1 MENNRKEKLEELVNT
16 VAELKARIEALER
29 EVDEYKA
36 LMEADMEVTEVV
48 EMEIAHEDFLQG
60 ISEVAAEPEP
70 VEADSVV
77 PEPAE
82 DVPAGELEPADGPE
96 AVPEEPVA
104 DIPAAGD
111 DLPETFPE
119 EDIPAEDIPAE
130 EVPAGDI
137 PEDLPEDSAPD
148 SLFGEFLMEPAPQK
162 FHSSSRQKSLNE
174 ANAGRA
180 AGAVI
185 DIKASNPAWLK
196 DMPGPE
202 VKDVRSAI
210 SLNDRVMFI
219 STLFREDSMLFQ
231 DVVGHINNMSS
242 LDKAVVYLQET
253 FPEWDMGSD
262 AVYRFM
268 MAVRRK
274 IR

>member
-82 DVPAGELEPADGPE
+82 DVPAGELEPADRPE

-119 EDIPAEDIPAE
+119 EDITAG

-137 PEDLPEDSAPD
+137 PEDLREDSAPD

-185 DIKASNPAWLK
+185 DMKASNPAWLK

>member
-82 DVPAGELEPADGPE
+82 DVPAGELEPADRPE

-111 DLPETFPE
+111 DLPATFPE
-119 EDIPAEDIPAE
+119 EDITAG

-185 DIKASNPAWLK
+185 DMKASNPAWLK

>member
-60 ISEVAAEPEP
+60 ISEVAAESEP

-111 DLPETFPE
+111 DLPATFPE
-119 EDIPAEDIPAE
+119 EDITAG

-185 DIKASNPAWLK
+185 DMKASNPAWIK